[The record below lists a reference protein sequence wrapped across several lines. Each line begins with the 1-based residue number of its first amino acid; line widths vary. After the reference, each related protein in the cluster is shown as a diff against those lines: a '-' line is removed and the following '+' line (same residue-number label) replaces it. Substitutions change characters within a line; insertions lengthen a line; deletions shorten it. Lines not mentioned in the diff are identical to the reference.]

1 MLSVSPPH
9 TQVNSSLC
17 TIVYSDFSILTRS
30 VIMLKSLMNMSPQK
44 AIQFAPLILFIH
56 FYFEEAP
63 NFVDWLYTITSFWAT
78 QELFFKVNL
87 NGLFITMLVALIVSF
102 YCNRATLILAIIWL
116 SFLMFANSIF
126 HLTSTVVYNIYS
138 PGSITSV
145 ILYLPYF
152 IWFIWLTIKY
162 SKIKL
167 SVVIVSI
174 VLGCLPMFLMT
185 YPIVFEGRHPFAK

>member
-1 MLSVSPPH
+1 
-9 TQVNSSLC
+9 
-17 TIVYSDFSILTRS
+17 
-30 VIMLKSLMNMSPQK
+30 MLKSLKNMPPQK

-63 NFVDWLYTITSFWAT
+63 NFVDWVYRITNYLPT
-78 QELFFKVNL
+78 ERLFFKVNL
-87 NGLFITMLVALIVSF
+87 TGLFITMLVALMVSF
-102 YCNRATLILAIIWL
+102 YCNRATLVLAIMWL
-116 SFLMFANSIF
+116 SFLMFANAIF

-167 SVVIVSI
+167 SVVISSVILGSI
-174 VLGCLPMFLMT
+174 PMFLIT
-185 YPIVFEGRHPFAK
+185 YPIVFEGRHLLAE